1 MKTILLGWVVR
12 LVVGSFFV
20 FAVRS
25 LAGKTA
31 LQPVLGLASTCLMT
45 VLLLQPAF
53 GNASLAN
60 RAAYAFH
67 RAQQEIVYSIQM
79 AQNSSRAAL
88 YEGVAAELAEQM
100 ESEGIFCT
108 IRLEEEENGA
118 LAAAKFWCDKG
129 QAEKAADRLSGL
141 TGLEETA
148 ILYMGETC
156 DGDR

>member
-1 MKTILLGWVVR
+1 M
-12 LVVGSFFV
+12 
-20 FAVRS
+20 
-25 LAGKTA
+25 
-31 LQPVLGLASTCLMT
+31 
-45 VLLLQPAF
+45 
-53 GNASLAN
+53 
-60 RAAYAFH
+60 
-67 RAQQEIVYSIQM
+67 YSIQM

-108 IRLEEEENGA
+108 IRLEEKENGA